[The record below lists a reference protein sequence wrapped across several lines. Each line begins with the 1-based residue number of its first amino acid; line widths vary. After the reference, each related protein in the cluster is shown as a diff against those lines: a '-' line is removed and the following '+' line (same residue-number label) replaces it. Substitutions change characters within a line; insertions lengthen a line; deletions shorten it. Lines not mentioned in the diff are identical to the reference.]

1 MSFSYTA
8 SVILLSL
15 AIYGGWCLLRDMW
28 QWYLEPRLVRPLG
41 STFLIFVHNQEEEIE
56 ELVRYFLQEM
66 EMSEVE
72 CDAVVIDCASTDL
85 TPAILERL
93 ATDHPLLHVVT
104 LQDSSRPVG
113 ELLPLCRGSVIH
125 ILDMSN
131 RLNSSEFLVT
141 ACALLRQS
149 GRIPA

>member
-15 AIYGGWCLLRDMW
+15 AIYGGWCLLRDIW
-28 QWYLEPRLVRPLG
+28 QWYLEPRLVQSIG
-41 STFLIFVHNQEEEIE
+41 STFLIFVHNQEGEIE
-56 ELVRYFLQEM
+56 EVVRYFLREM

-72 CDAVVIDCASTDL
+72 CDAIVIDCASTDL

-93 ATDHPLLHVVT
+93 ATDQQLLHVVT

-131 RLNSSEFLVT
+131 RLSSSEFLVT
-141 ACALLRQS
+141 ACALLRQG
-149 GRIPA
+149 GRLPA

>member
-28 QWYLEPRLVRPLG
+28 QWYLEPRLIRPLG

-85 TPAILERL
+85 TSAILERL
-93 ATDHPLLHVVT
+93 ATDHSLLHVVT